1 MSKKVHQ
8 AMSPTPRTVSRSDS
22 VVSAARVMEEEDVG
36 SLPVV
41 DLGFPVGIVTDRD
54 ITIRVVAQGMDPN
67 AITVGEIASD
77 NPYYVT
83 PDEGL
88 DEALELMA
96 YRQVRRL
103 LVVDDDQLVG
113 ILAQADVVHEV
124 KDKKAGQLVEQISQT

>member
-1 MSKKVHQ
+1 MSKKVHE
-8 AMSPTPRTVSRSDS
+8 AMSPNPRTVSRSDS

-41 DLGFPVGIVTDRD
+41 DHGFPVGIVTDRD
-54 ITIRVVAQGMDPN
+54 ITIRVVAQGKDPN
-67 AITVGEIASD
+67 AIRVGEIASD
-77 NPYYVT
+77 NPYYVS
-83 PDEGL
+83 PDEVL
-88 DEALELMA
+88 DDALELMA